1 MEKPQ
6 TGIVVAIGGEEEVI
20 QLKVGKVIL
29 LPIYTGTETKLE
41 VFYYLIMEFD
51 NILTI
56 AKD

>member
-1 MEKPQ
+1 
-6 TGIVVAIGGEEEVI
+6 VVAIGGEEEVI
-20 QLKVGKVIL
+20 QIKVGKVIL